1 MCYIINSN
9 LYRYEK
15 RNILY
20 LIFGCVLSSIIGCT
34 HQEESVNFP
43 ERLLNFQTHKE
54 AAKMH
59 SGYLDYVLA
68 NLNEKDISEYN
79 PTRNTDNNLLLNKL
93 NILGE
98 KYIDIYFDNTKE
110 RELTRKN
117 FALIVVDNP
126 DY

>member
-1 MCYIINSN
+1 
-9 LYRYEK
+9 
-15 RNILY
+15 
-20 LIFGCVLSSIIGCT
+20 
-34 HQEESVNFP
+34 
-43 ERLLNFQTHKE
+43 
-54 AAKMH
+54 MH